1 MYCCCEVVEVKVAEM
16 NRTLPSKERIA
27 QEIETY
33 FSKIN
38 PTSAP
43 TTERDLFQYSSFH
56 NLRKYLEAIF
66 VISLE
71 SLEEDIKRAIFLS
84 KNFHKNYLNL
94 LPSQSYSISMT
105 HHLIACH
112 GSAIIQQTNQSLIL
126 PLFHPYFILEF
137 HHQLIVKS
145 ISMNILPALGMEI
158 SIQDC
163 DHMGDNISL
172 ILQPQQ
178 QGAITD
184 DRRKEV

>member
-1 MYCCCEVVEVKVAEM
+1 MTVAEGM

-33 FSKIN
+33 FSKNN

-43 TTERDLFQYSSFH
+43 TSERDLLQYSSFH

-71 SLEEDIKRAIFLS
+71 SLEEEIKRAIFIS
-84 KNFHKNYLNL
+84 ENFHKNYLNL

-112 GSAIIQQTNQSLIL
+112 GNAIIQTNQSLIL

-145 ISMNILPALGMEI
+145 ISMNILPAFAMEI

-172 ILQPQQ
+172 ILQPPQ

-184 DRRKEV
+184 ERRKEV